1 MKFLRVI
8 RFDESDEAVF
18 DNAAVPDEWAV
29 SGGFAYSGI
38 TAEHL
43 VGKTRQAFANG
54 FLGLPSFGRS
64 TFATVG
70 EMTEDE
76 HESVTGL
83 LSRHFVENY
92 GAPDADAANAAAR
105 EELAFVVDL
114 CADQPVNTVF
124 TLRRVLDEDGEVREE
139 FRIITPP
146 SEPVHTRVW
155 DVVEDDA

>member
-18 DNAAVPDEWAV
+18 ENAAVPDEWAIP
-29 SGGFAYSGI
+29 GGFAFSGI
-38 TAEHL
+38 MAEQL

-76 HESVTGL
+76 HEGVVDL
-83 LSRHFVENY
+83 LSAHFVAEY
-92 GAPDADAANAAAR
+92 GAPDKDAATAAAGD
-105 EELAFVVDL
+105 ETAFVIDL

-124 TLRRVLDEDGEVREE
+124 TLRRVRDEDGEVREE

-146 SEPVHTRVW
+146 SKPVHTRVW